1 MSMDCRSGVSCK
13 NSCPVPA
20 ALSLGVAPPDA
31 LPLGVIPAA
40 LSLGV
45 ICLSECV
52 AWCVPW
58 RVGLCRVFS
67 RLASGLAPPSRGDK
81 AFGLTL
87 TLRCLAGT
95 PRRAKVASEVLFSHW
110 VQGAS
115 ARDQATYKRG
125 SVAVIGAEE
134 ARGRRDGIDPRGVQ
148 EKGDKGMFTRH
159 TRARARARAPPR
171 AHTGTHTFAS
181 CASSDCDST
190 QRITCWGV
198 PRNEQRRRPSDPLLL
213 DALS

>member
-1 MSMDCRSGVSCK
+1 MGCNLHCHCCCMSMDCRSGVSCK

-134 ARGRRDGIDPRGVQ
+134 ARGRRDHRSPGSTGEGRQGHVH
-148 EKGDKGMFTRH
+148 TSH
-159 TRARARARAPPR
+159 TRPRPRPRPRARTHW
-171 AHTGTHTFAS
+171 HTHI
-181 CASSDCDST
+181 
-190 QRITCWGV
+190 RIVC
-198 PRNEQRRRPSDPLLL
+198 EQRL
-213 DALS
+213 